1 MYQVSVVIPN
11 FNGKELLQDC
21 LETLPFNE
29 NYELIVVDNGSSD
42 GSIQML
48 MEKYPYVTRICNDNN
63 MGFSA
68 AVNQGIKEAKA
79 PYVILLN
86 NDTKIREGFI
96 EALKDTLDNDPGIF
110 SASSCMVSMKEL
122 DIIDDTGDYYNAL
135 GWAFTLGKGKPVA
148 KYQKMR
154 KVFSACGGASIYRKE
169 VFEKIGYFDENHFAY
184 LEDVDVGFR
193 SQIYGYKNVYNN
205 KAVCLHVGSAYSGSR
220 YNPFK
225 ISLSA
230 QNSIYIIYK
239 NMPLIMLLINLPFLL
254 PGFLIKSLFF
264 LLKGQIKPY
273 FSGLGKGFKLCF
285 SKKGRAKKVRF
296 SFAHIG
302 NYCRIQG
309 NLWLNLFRRITNS

>member
-110 SASSCMVSMKEL
+110 SASSSE
-122 DIIDDTGDYYNAL
+122 
-135 GWAFTLGKGKPVA
+135 
-148 KYQKMR
+148 
-154 KVFSACGGASIYRKE
+154 
-169 VFEKIGYFDENHFAY
+169 
-184 LEDVDVGFR
+184 
-193 SQIYGYKNVYNN
+193 
-205 KAVCLHVGSAYSGSR
+205 
-220 YNPFK
+220 
-225 ISLSA
+225 
-230 QNSIYIIYK
+230 
-239 NMPLIMLLINLPFLL
+239 IM
-254 PGFLIKSLFF
+254 
-264 LLKGQIKPY
+264 
-273 FSGLGKGFKLCF
+273 
-285 SKKGRAKKVRF
+285 
-296 SFAHIG
+296 
-302 NYCRIQG
+302 
-309 NLWLNLFRRITNS
+309 

>member
-110 SASSCMVSMKEL
+110 SASSCMVSMKEP